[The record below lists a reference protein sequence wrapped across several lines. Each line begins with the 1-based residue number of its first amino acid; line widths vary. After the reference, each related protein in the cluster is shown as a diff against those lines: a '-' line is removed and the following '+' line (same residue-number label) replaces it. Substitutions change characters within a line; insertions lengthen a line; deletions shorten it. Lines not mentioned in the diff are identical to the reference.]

1 MQKPKVMDLLMSRR
15 KRKNIMDKTF
25 YKCVDFL
32 QWLADKLN
40 ITYEELNVIIFVIG
54 WPLVTVGLIIAYLTK

>member
-1 MQKPKVMDLLMSRR
+1 MNKKKSY
-15 KRKNIMDKTF
+15 MDKTF
-25 YKCVDFL
+25 YKCVDTL

-54 WPLVTVGLIIAYLTK
+54 WPIVTVSLIVAYLNK

>member
-1 MQKPKVMDLLMSRR
+1 MSR
-15 KRKNIMDKTF
+15 KKSYMDRTF
-25 YKCVDFL
+25 YKCAESL

-54 WPLVTVGLIIAYLTK
+54 YPIVTVGLIIAYLKKWGKTNDNRSR

>member
-1 MQKPKVMDLLMSRR
+1 M
-15 KRKNIMDKTF
+15 MDKTF
-25 YKCVDFL
+25 NKCVESL

-54 WPLVTVGLIIAYLTK
+54 YPALFAALGILYILK